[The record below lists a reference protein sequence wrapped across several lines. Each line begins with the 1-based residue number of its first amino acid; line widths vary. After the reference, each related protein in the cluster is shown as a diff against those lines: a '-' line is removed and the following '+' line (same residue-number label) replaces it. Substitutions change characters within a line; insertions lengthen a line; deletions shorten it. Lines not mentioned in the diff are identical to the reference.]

1 MVTTN
6 DVCSLQK
13 GHKSS
18 GPYDLYAK
26 SCVLRVWK
34 AIRVVNGWQNFHLC
48 STIALNLFKAWI
60 AMIYVQL
67 LTKILTSARHMA
79 SKGNFHHQPTSL
91 SYETKKEPHWWK
103 LLVHIIVPG
112 LFYLYSVHTTG
123 AMVGCCVQSE
133 TVLFTDLVIIVSIPK
148 CPVIEI
154 ELDLHF
160 V

>member
-1 MVTTN
+1 MCV
-6 DVCSLQK
+6 K
-13 GHKSS
+13 GLESHKGGKWMTEFS
-18 GPYDLYAK
+18 
-26 SCVLRVWK
+26 
-34 AIRVVNGWQNFHLC
+34 FM
-48 STIALNLFKAWI
+48 LNYCFKPFKAWI

-79 SKGNFHHQPTSL
+79 SKSNFHHQPTSQ

-133 TVLFTDLVIIVSIPK
+133 TVLFTDLVIIFQFPSVQWLKLNWTCILFNMK
-148 CPVIEI
+148 W
-154 ELDLHF
+154 HNHR
-160 V
+160 